1 MKRTTVIAAVVA
13 FGLGGLAGAL
23 AVFGLPLPDRGGAVV
38 PPSHPVWAEA
48 QWPFAMD
55 EWGKGKAFR
64 CQAADC
70 GAEVNLYIRA
80 KIGFCN
86 CTTGV
91 SDDDELNRLSDF
103 NLMGDKLSVLG
114 PGHPIAV
121 AWQEHEPARRRRG
134 GKARHHRPAGGA
146 GGRHPH
152 RRSRGHR
159 SQLARARPPHHAGGM
174 RRRDQGRRLWLRHRA
189 GRGHAR
195 QSRLQDLLRRRSR
208 RGAAGARGRA
218 RAGDLCAQRAAAGDR
233 RMPTPT
239 SARGR

>member
-1 MKRTTVIAAVVA
+1 MKRITVIAAVAA
-13 FGLGGLAGAL
+13 FALGGLVGAF
-23 AVFGLPLPDRGGAVV
+23 AFFASALPDRGEAVA

-64 CQAADC
+64 CLAADC

-121 AWQEHEPARRRRG
+121 AWMTG
-134 GKARHHRPAGGA
+134 
-146 GGRHPH
+146 
-152 RRSRGHR
+152 RSRSYAAVGP
-159 SQLARARPPHHAGGM
+159 L
-174 RRRDQGRRLWLRHRA
+174 RA
-189 GRGHAR
+189 G
-195 QSRLQDLLRRRSR
+195 QSALAVAFNDHCD
-208 RGAAGARGRA
+208 AIVATIVVAH
-218 RAGDLCAQRAAAGDR
+218 DR
-233 RMPTPT
+233 PTIIEPSVIEFLNSKT
-239 SARGR
+239 ILHWAEVTLGL